1 MSAIV
6 NFKNYSFRASSHK
19 VKYLE
24 EGFWGIYKEID
35 NMPLERFDPFRT
47 VVNEFNTKVGHVTQF
62 SPIRGK
68 RPFEHEEEEEQE
80 EVIQSPMDDSFC
92 RVVKGELPAVLLSKD
107 SEIVEHSLSVN
118 SDKINLQDYTAV
130 SIVNLFTP
138 MARVLYDNAL
148 QIESVKN
155 KSVGIGIVHLLT
167 KHYDT
172 LSQVPTEEAVKL
184 LTTTQLVQKNSIEE
198 LKARYNTDKL
208 TVLHFFNIGEE
219 SGASICHLHSQ
230 TYIYA
235 NDIGH
240 GWTSLGFLSVPGF
253 HKEYM
258 DDESYCLACEVAKN
272 GEDLVDPINQKLLVK
287 ERRVFEN
294 EEWLV
299 LTAFSP
305 ERDGQLR
312 LIPKRHVS
320 QFMELDEKQIKY
332 LGEALVKANKAL
344 DNFIKMANPGMNLL
358 QDRNILFRQDNVGY
372 NSGMH
377 LMIDIIPI
385 QRIGGAEIM
394 ETYRIATMFPEDVA
408 KIMRE
413 SLKEVKKAS

>member
-1 MSAIV
+1 
-6 NFKNYSFRASSHK
+6 
-19 VKYLE
+19 
-24 EGFWGIYKEID
+24 
-35 NMPLERFDPFRT
+35 MPLERFDPFRT
-47 VVNEFNTKVGHVTQF
+47 LINEFNTKVGHVTQF

-68 RPFEHEEEEEQE
+68 RPIEHNNEETEEIIEH
-80 EVIQSPMDDSFC
+80 SPQDDSFC
-92 RVVKGELPAVLLSKD
+92 RVVKGELPAVVLSRDDK
-107 SEIVEHSLSVN
+107 IIEHPLSVN
-118 SDKINLQDYTAV
+118 SEKKNLEDSSAI

-138 MARVLYDNAL
+138 MARVLYDNTQ
-148 QIESVKN
+148 QITSIKD

-167 KHYDT
+167 KHYDI
-172 LSQVPTEEAVKL
+172 LSEVPIIEVAKL
-184 LTTTQLVQKNSIEE
+184 LTTTQLVHRNSINE
-198 LKARYNTDKL
+198 LKERYKTDKL
-208 TVLHFFNIGEE
+208 TTLHFFNIGEE

-253 HKEYM
+253 HKELKK
-258 DDESYCLACEVAKN
+258 DEDYCLACEVANNK
-272 GEDLVDPINQKLLVK
+272 EKIVDPIEQELLVE
-287 ERRVFEN
+287 ERMVFEN
-294 EEWLV
+294 NEWVV

-312 LIPKRHVS
+312 LISKRHVS
-320 QFMELDEKQIKY
+320 QFIDLDAKQ
-332 LGEALVKANKAL
+332 LMGLAEALVNANKAL
-344 DNFIKMANPGMNLL
+344 DNFIKMANPSMNLL

-372 NSGMH
+372 SSGMH

-408 KIMRE
+408 SIMRE
-413 SLKEVKKAS
+413 SLKETK

>member
-1 MSAIV
+1 MA
-6 NFKNYSFRASSHK
+6 
-19 VKYLE
+19 E
-24 EGFWGIYKEID
+24 EGYWGIYKNIE

-68 RPFEHEEEEEQE
+68 RPFEHEESEEEE
-80 EVIQSPMDDSFC
+80 ICLQSPTSDSFC
-92 RVVKGELPAVLLSKD
+92 RVVKGELPAVILSKD
-107 SEIVEHSLSVN
+107 DKIAEHSLSVN
-118 SDKINLQDYTAV
+118 STKGNLQDSTAI

-138 MARVLYDNAL
+138 MARVLYDNAQ
-148 QIESVKN
+148 QIDSVKN

-167 KHYDT
+167 SHYDV
-172 LSQVPTEEAVKL
+172 LSEVPVEEAVKL
-184 LTTTQLVQKNSIEE
+184 LTTTQLVHKNSIKE
-198 LKARYNTDKL
+198 LKEKYNTEKL
-208 TVLHFFNIGEE
+208 TVMHFFNIGEE

-253 HKEYM
+253 HKKFKN
-258 DDESYCLACEVAKN
+258 DENYCLACEVAKN
-272 GEDLVDPINQKLLVK
+272 DNNVVDPIDQELLVK
-287 ERRVFEN
+287 ERIVFEN
-294 EEWLV
+294 DEWIV

-312 LIPKRHVS
+312 LIPKRHVA
-320 QFMELDEKQIKY
+320 QFVELDKKQILG
-332 LGEALVKANKAL
+332 LGEALVTANKAL
-344 DNFIKMANPGMNLL
+344 DNFVRMANPSMNLL

-413 SLKEVKKAS
+413 SLKETK

>member
-1 MSAIV
+1 
-6 NFKNYSFRASSHK
+6 
-19 VKYLE
+19 
-24 EGFWGIYKEID
+24 
-35 NMPLERFDPFRT
+35 MPLERFDPFRT

-68 RPFEHEEEEEQE
+68 RPFEHEESEGE
-80 EVIQSPMDDSFC
+80 EVSCVTPTDDSFC
-92 RVVKGELPAVLLSKD
+92 RVVKGELPAVVLSKD
-107 SEIVEHSLSVN
+107 NETAEHSLSVN
-118 SDKINLQDYTAV
+118 SAKLNLQDYTAI

-138 MARVLYDNAL
+138 MARVLYDNVH
-148 QIESVKN
+148 QIESIKN

-167 KHYDT
+167 NHYDI
-172 LSQVPTEEAVKL
+172 LSEVPIEEAVKL
-184 LTTTQLVQKNSIEE
+184 LTTTQLVQKNSIKD
-198 LKARYNTDKL
+198 LKQKYKTDKL

-253 HKEYM
+253 HKEFKK
-258 DDESYCLACEVAKN
+258 DESYCLACEVARN
-272 GEDLVDPINQKLLVK
+272 SQDVVDPINQELLVK
-287 ERRVFEN
+287 ERIIFEN

-320 QFMELDEKQIKY
+320 QFIELDANQIHG
-332 LGEALVKANKAL
+332 LGEALVIANKAL
-344 DNFIKMANPGMNLL
+344 DNFVKRANPSMNLL

-377 LMIDIIPI
+377 MMIDIIPI

-408 KIMRE
+408 EIMRE
-413 SLKEVKKAS
+413 SLKEAK

>member
-1 MSAIV
+1 
-6 NFKNYSFRASSHK
+6 
-19 VKYLE
+19 
-24 EGFWGIYKEID
+24 
-35 NMPLERFDPFRT
+35 MPLERFDPFRT

-68 RPFEHEEEEEQE
+68 RPFEHDESDEEE
-80 EVIQSPMDDSFC
+80 ICAQSPKDDSFC
-92 RVVKGELPAVLLSKD
+92 RVVKGELPAVILSKD
-107 SEIVEHSLSVN
+107 DKIVEHSLSVN
-118 SDKINLQDYTAV
+118 STKGNLQDSTAI

-138 MARVLYDNAL
+138 MARVLYDNAQ
-148 QIESVKN
+148 QIDSVKN

-167 KHYDT
+167 SHYDV
-172 LSQVPTEEAVKL
+172 LSEVPIKEAVKL
-184 LTTTQLVQKNSIEE
+184 LTTTQLVHKNSIKD
-198 LKARYNTDKL
+198 LKEKYNTEKL

-253 HKEYM
+253 HKKFKN
-258 DDESYCLACEVAKN
+258 DENYCLACEVAKN
-272 GEDLVDPINQKLLVK
+272 GSNVVDPINQELLVK
-287 ERRVFEN
+287 ERIVFEN
-294 EEWLV
+294 DEWKV

-312 LIPKRHVS
+312 LIPKRHVA
-320 QFMELDEKQIKY
+320 QFVELDQKQIFG
-332 LGEALVKANKAL
+332 LGEALVTANKAL
-344 DNFIKMANPGMNLL
+344 DNFVRMANPSMNLL

-413 SLKEVKKAS
+413 SLKEAK